1 MCSGSNK
8 RSVPI
13 SVWSL
18 QWVLNWALYHS
29 DHTFSSCRAWW
40 LWSEESRGEWNTC
53 TMHYYIII
61 IWPQFKWDFTC
72 GRGVQKYCFL
82 LQWCWNTWHE
92 GTYYAVTGGGTCTF
106 WKSWHF
112 FILFLNTVGY
122 LFMWQKQGC
131 PASVYSK
138 YFICQV
144 LAALVTSSPV
154 LFLMFNW
161 IHFHCSLNFPSP
173 PLLCPPY
180 PLCLAIPIHFLKVL
194 ICIVRALHS
203 LVCLRG

>member
-1 MCSGSNK
+1 MVAVVWRVQGRVEHLHRALLHNQHLTSVQMRLCLWK
-8 RSVPI
+8 RSAEI
-13 SVWSL
+13 
-18 QWVLNWALYHS
+18 
-29 DHTFSSCRAWW
+29 FSFAVMLKYLTWGNLLCSYRWW
-40 LWSEESRGEWNTC
+40 N
-53 TMHYYIII
+53 MH
-61 IWPQFKWDFTC
+61 
-72 GRGVQKYCFL
+72 L
-82 LQWCWNTWHE
+82 LKTL
-92 GTYYAVTGGGTCTF
+92 T
-106 WKSWHF
+106 F

-173 PLLCPPY
+173 VVPP
-180 PLCLAIPIHFLKVL
+180 PPSFCLAIPIHFLKVL
-194 ICIVRALHS
+194 ICILRALHS
-203 LVCLRG
+203 VVCLRG